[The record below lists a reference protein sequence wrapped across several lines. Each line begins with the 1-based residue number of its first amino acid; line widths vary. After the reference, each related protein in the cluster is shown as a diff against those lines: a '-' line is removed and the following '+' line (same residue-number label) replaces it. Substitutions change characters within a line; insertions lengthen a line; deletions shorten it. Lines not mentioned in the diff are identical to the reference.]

1 LAVTALVSTT
11 TVDDET
17 AITTKTAGSAEGISK
32 WLVGGHLL
40 RICGEEGKKR
50 EQG

>member
-17 AITTKTAGSAEGISK
+17 AITTKPAGSAEQDAGDADDAQAAE
-32 WLVGGHLL
+32 VPRRG
-40 RICGEEGKKR
+40 
-50 EQG
+50 